1 MSTKAKQGLKKW
13 YIARDFGKISLD
25 PDYVLRSFSW
35 KEEQRA
41 CLPHVM
47 EFRIK

>member
-25 PDYVLRSFSW
+25 PDDVLRSFSW
-35 KEEQRA
+35 KEEQR
-41 CLPHVM
+41 LPATCDG
-47 EFRIK
+47 IQN